1 MRSADTASGQ
11 KSIAEEFGLNYWNAS
26 DAYYYCVW
34 FHPPTRWLRR
44 LRPWA
49 AGGDQAGLV
58 GGDDQLGTIPG
69 GELGQQ
75 VSDVGLNGLD

>member
-1 MRSADTASGQ
+1 VNRCHGSSVSYNGSLVRSADTASGQ

-44 LRPWA
+44 LR
-49 AGGDQAGLV
+49 L
-58 GGDDQLGTIPG
+58 
-69 GELGQQ
+69 
-75 VSDVGLNGLD
+75 

>member
-1 MRSADTASGQ
+1 VSYNGSLVRSADTASGQ

-44 LRPWA
+44 LR
-49 AGGDQAGLV
+49 L
-58 GGDDQLGTIPG
+58 
-69 GELGQQ
+69 
-75 VSDVGLNGLD
+75 